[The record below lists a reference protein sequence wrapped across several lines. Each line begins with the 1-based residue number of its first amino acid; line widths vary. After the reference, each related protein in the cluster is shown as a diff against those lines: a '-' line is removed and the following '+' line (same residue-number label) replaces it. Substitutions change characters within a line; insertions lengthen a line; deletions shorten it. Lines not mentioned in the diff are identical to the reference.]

1 MRRSNVPAY
10 PASPTSP
17 ASPGRSR
24 WRALLAAAVVALFA
38 GAGIAT
44 AAPAAAEDVVPVD
57 DSTLE
62 ITITDCDTY
71 GGDGELQYLV
81 RDPFPAY
88 RDFITVTDA
97 AEQVVHS
104 ATYLDGTEF
113 EAEVALDPGD
123 YTILYT
129 VERETGG
136 LFIDEQAFTIGA
148 CPDVGVSVTAL
159 SCSTDRDGV
168 ALATF
173 TGLIPGF
180 SYGYSVVGPDF
191 LVGGPL
197 DEVGETE
204 EIELVGMPPGNYY
217 ATIEWIP
224 FEGQVPPAPVFDWV
238 GFSVDPCQPT
248 IQVEVT
254 QCTAAGGTGSA
265 AVTLGSLVNGVE
277 YAVWIT
283 DAGAAGGEPFGDPQL
298 VTGDQTGTGTL
309 TFGSLPDG
317 HDYTVLVEGVWEAGP
332 WEEPPFVGSGGNFV
346 PLESVVLAAS
356 VDFSLQACPAASVK
370 PASTTTLPPTG
381 PDGVG
386 AALLVAVA
394 LLGLGGASLL
404 ATRRHTTGARDLT

>member
-1 MRRSNVPAY
+1 MRRSSVPA
-10 PASPTSP
+10 SP
-17 ASPGRSR
+17 ASPGSPGRSR
-24 WRALLAAAVVALFA
+24 RRALLAAAVVALFA
-38 GAGIAT
+38 GAGIAS
-44 AAPAAAEDVVPVD
+44 AAPAAAEDVVPLE

-71 GGDGELQYLV
+71 GGDGELQYIV
-81 RDPFPAY
+81 RDPFPDY
-88 RDFITVTDA
+88 RDFITVTDS

-113 EAEVALDPGD
+113 EAEVALDPGE

-129 VERETGG
+129 AERETGG
-136 LFIDEQAFTIGA
+136 VFIDEQTFTIGA

-159 SCSTDRDGV
+159 SCSTGRDGV

-180 SYGYSVVGPDF
+180 SYGYSVVGPNF

-224 FEGQVPPAPVFDWV
+224 SEGQVPPAPVFDWV

-265 AVTLGSLVNGVE
+265 TVTLGSLVGGVE
-277 YAVWIT
+277 YAVWVT
-283 DAGAAGGEPFGDPQL
+283 DAGAPDGDPYGDPQL
-298 VTGDQTGTGTL
+298 VTGDQAGTATL
-309 TFGSLPDG
+309 QVGSLPAG
-317 HDYTVLVEGVWEAGP
+317 RAYSVWVEGVWEAGP
-332 WEEPPFVGSGGNFV
+332 WEEPPFVGGGGNFV

-356 VDFSLQACPAASVK
+356 ADFSLQACPAAPVK

-381 PDGVG
+381 TDGIG
-386 AALLVAVA
+386 AALLSAVTLFGLGAAA
-394 LLGLGGASLL
+394 LLTA
-404 ATRRHTTGARDLT
+404 RRRTTGARDLS